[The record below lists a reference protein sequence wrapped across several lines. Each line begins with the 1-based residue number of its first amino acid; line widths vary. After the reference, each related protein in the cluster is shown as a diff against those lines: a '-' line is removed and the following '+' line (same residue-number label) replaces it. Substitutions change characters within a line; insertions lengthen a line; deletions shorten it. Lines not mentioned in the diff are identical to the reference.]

1 MLPPARRAR
10 VARRHA
16 ARDVGSSP
24 VELALVM
31 AGVMTLL
38 VVTLGLGMRWLAVQ
52 AAEASAQRA
61 LEIMQSPDGTA
72 GESAAVAQQLARSSR
87 SVTSVTTNVQVAPE
101 LVTVTVT
108 VTSVLG
114 MTLARSAYGPRL
126 RFVPQAT
133 ASRRAPASEGSTGSE
148 NAATSERVDPST
160 PAQPGAGEWVSAGA
174 GRTP

>member
-1 MLPPARRAR
+1 MIAPARLARA
-10 VARRHA
+10 ARRPA
-16 ARDVGSSP
+16 DTDVGSSP

-61 LEIMQSPDGTA
+61 LEIMQSPDGTPE
-72 GESAAVAQQLARSSR
+72 ESAAVAGRLARSSR
-87 SVTSVTTNVQVAPE
+87 SITSVTTTVQVAPE
-101 LVTVTVT
+101 QVTVTVT

-114 MTLARSAYGPRL
+114 MTVARSAFGPRL
-126 RFVPQAT
+126 RFVPQPMITYGAPVAGRGGLST
-133 ASRRAPASEGSTGSE
+133 AAPP
-148 NAATSERVDPST
+148 D
-160 PAQPGAGEWVSAGA
+160 AGVSVPAGA